1 MPIPPIEQFHEVDSY
16 EYGSVWH
23 VDPQGVDFTL
33 MLPHGAPVHEDGG
46 WESRPHGPSYELA
59 ASVLPQVE
67 SLKDQAVAFLAR
79 IVNFDTLALNGEPYV
94 SGVHCDARKQ
104 NVVIEL
110 GWTEDVYVRF
120 SVTFR
125 WRLHPQLPHAVTPI
139 RMAFWN
145 A

>member
-1 MPIPPIEQFHEVDSY
+1 MQIPPIEQFREDIAR
-16 EYGSVWH
+16 EYGHVWS
-23 VDPQGVDFTL
+23 VDPRGVDFTL
-33 MLPHGAPVHEDGG
+33 MLPDGEPVEVDGW

-59 ASVLPQVE
+59 ASVLPTVE

-94 SGVHCDARKQ
+94 NGVHCNARTQ
-104 NVVIEL
+104 DVVIEL

-125 WRLHPQLPHAVTPI
+125 WRLHPQLPHTVTPF